1 MHHDNLVEGSAI
13 TSKLIHGTKP
23 LQDAPTRKASK
34 SVYDAIHEQNCV
46 TNHVCSSNSTSNN
59 HEGSSPYQPSAT
71 IRDYAAVATQNSK
84 FRKYMED
91 ECVVIPNF
99 SIDENDTALNSFFAV
114 FDGHG
119 GNFCSRYAASH
130 MHNTFSAI
138 LSEVFQRKWKQ
149 ENGKMDAAR
158 TSDATSSSSLDME
171 ADLLTPCDI
180 RDSFARAYASI
191 DAKLVQD
198 EEAATCGST
207 AVTCMIRK
215 YQGETWY
222 HVANVGDS
230 RAILYSNG
238 VTRRLSVDHK
248 ATFEEEAARIRAANG
263 IIFNKR
269 VGGVVSVS
277 RALGQAD
284 EKAFIISTPHSVSGI
299 VETTDSFMV
308 LSSDGVSD
316 VFTDEE
322 VSEFVHNRLE
332 KGARSVSI
340 CKSLLEASKSRGAV
354 DNMTVVIICLADPK
368 ADGKLK

>member
-1 MHHDNLVEGSAI
+1 
-13 TSKLIHGTKP
+13 
-23 LQDAPTRKASK
+23 
-34 SVYDAIHEQNCV
+34 
-46 TNHVCSSNSTSNN
+46 
-59 HEGSSPYQPSAT
+59 
-71 IRDYAAVATQNSK
+71 
-84 FRKYMED
+84 
-91 ECVVIPNF
+91 
-99 SIDENDTALNSFFAV
+99 
-114 FDGHG
+114 
-119 GNFCSRYAASH
+119 
-130 MHNTFSAI
+130 
-138 LSEVFQRKWKQ
+138 
-149 ENGKMDAAR
+149 MDAVR
-158 TSDATSSSSLDME
+158 SSEATSSSSVDME
-171 ADLLTPCDI
+171 GDVVSPSDI
-180 RDSFARAYASI
+180 RDSFERAYASI

-215 YQGETWY
+215 YQGDTWY

-248 ATFEEEAARIRAANG
+248 AASEEEATRIRAAKG

-269 VGGVVSVS
+269 VGGVVSVA

-284 EKAFIISTPHSVSGI
+284 EKEFIISTPHSVSGI
-299 VETTDSFMV
+299 VETMDSFIV

-322 VSEFVHNRLE
+322 VSEFVHNRLL
-332 KGARSVSI
+332 KGDRSVAI

-368 ADGKLK
+368 VDGVLK